1 MTSRADRWKG
11 AAGAAMLQGL
21 MLYGLFLSAP
31 VLVPLPAPTL
41 RYISPITPEPRA
53 EPVPPRQA
61 VKPRATGRA
70 APPNRTA
77 RPVPVITPPPVVPLL
92 VLPPLVITAAPVT
105 GNGNEANAG
114 AATRT
119 GPGTGAG
126 GNGDGLGSGASGDG
140 AGDGGSG
147 GSWAEWKSGR
157 IHDRDYPAAAFQ
169 SGIQGSLRTRYTID
183 TKGRV
188 IRCEILET
196 SGSPLL
202 DATTCRLVMQRYRYR
217 PARDANGRATTDIL
231 TERHHW
237 ELESPLAPPPK
248 PLTQSPAPP
257 SLSPR

>member
-11 AAGAAMLQGL
+11 AAGAAVLQGL

-31 VLVPLPAPTL
+31 VLVPVVVPAL
-41 RYISPITPEPRA
+41 RYISPIVPEPRA
-53 EPVPPRQA
+53 EPAPSRPA
-61 VKPRATGRA
+61 IKPRATGRA

-77 RPVPVITPPPVVPLL
+77 RPVPVVTPPPVVPIL
-92 VLPPLVITAAPVT
+92 VLPPPVITAAPVAGT
-105 GNGNEANAG
+105 GSEANAG
-114 AATRT
+114 AAPRI

-126 GNGDGLGSGASGDG
+126 GQGDGLGSGASGDG
-140 AGDGGSG
+140 IGGG
-147 GSWAEWKSGR
+147 GGRWAEWKSGR

-183 TKGRV
+183 TRGRV
-188 IRCEILET
+188 SRCEILET

-217 PARDANGRATTDIL
+217 PARDAEGRATTDII

-237 ELESPLAPPPK
+237 ELESPVAPPPN
-248 PLTQSPAPP
+248 PLTQTPAQP
-257 SLSPR
+257 SVSPR